1 LRFAWGAGG
10 GLTGDRNRLY
20 AAAFLRSLATGLSG
34 VLLGLYLADVGLNAT
49 QIGYA
54 ISAGLGG
61 GALAAL
67 ITTIAGDRIG
77 RRRILIA
84 VNLLGA
90 AGGLVLA
97 FTGSPW
103 LLIAASFAGMING
116 MGRDRGATLILD
128 QAILPSTTTDKDRTR
143 TFAIYNVCQDIGH
156 AIGGLLAIIPDM
168 KLCMILYAVL
178 LAMAAILGTTLSPAV
193 ESTTPKARPTLSPRS
208 RGLITKISALFAM
221 DSLGGGFLTTS
232 LLAYFFHE
240 RFQVPTATIGIL
252 FFTARIANAGSH
264 LGAAWLARRIGLVN
278 TMVFTHLP
286 SSLLLLTVPFAP
298 NFTVAAILFLLR
310 ESLVEMDVPTRQSY
324 VIAVVSKEE
333 RTVAS
338 GITHLVRLG
347 AWAVAPAFAGTM
359 MTGALGAPLIAG
371 AGLKIAYDLLL
382 WRAFRGVK
390 APEEG

>member
-1 LRFAWGAGG
+1 M
-10 GLTGDRNRLY
+10 TGDRDRLY

-34 VLLGLYLADVGLNAT
+34 VLLGLYLAEVGLSST

-54 ISAGLGG
+54 ISAGLAG

-77 RRRILIA
+77 RRRTLTV
-84 VNLLGA
+84 VNLMGA
-90 AGGLVLA
+90 GGGLVLA
-97 FTGSPW
+97 FTGAPW
-103 LLIAASFAGMING
+103 LLIAAAFAGMVNG

-128 QAILPSTTTDKDRTR
+128 QTILPSTTTDSDRTR
-143 TFAIYNVCQDIGH
+143 TFAIYNVCQDVGH
-156 AIGGLLAIIPDM
+156 AVGGLLAVIPDM

-178 LAMAAILGTTLSPAV
+178 LALAAIVCATLSPAV
-193 ESTTPKARPTLSPRS
+193 ESSTPTARPTLSPRS
-208 RGLITKISALFAM
+208 RGLITRIAALFAM

-240 RFQVPTATIGIL
+240 RFQAPAATIGIL
-252 FFTARIANAGSH
+252 FFAARIANAGSH
-264 LGAAWLARRIGLVN
+264 LGAAWLAKRIGLVN

-298 NFTVAAILFLLR
+298 NFTGAAILFLLR

-324 VIAVVSKEE
+324 VVAVVSPEE

-359 MTGALGAPLIAG
+359 MSGALGAPLIAG

-390 APEEG
+390 APEEQ